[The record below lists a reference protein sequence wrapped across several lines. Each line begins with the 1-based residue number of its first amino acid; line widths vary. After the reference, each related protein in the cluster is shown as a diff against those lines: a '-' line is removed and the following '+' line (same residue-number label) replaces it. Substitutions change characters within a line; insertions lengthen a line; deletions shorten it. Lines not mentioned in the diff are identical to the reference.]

1 MPAFDLDSYVGR
13 SRAVDLAAI
22 DWADVPRH
30 PVPPEVVRTLRY
42 MQDIES
48 HTIIYLRVLL
58 ATRAIDD
65 PDVATFLACWV
76 YEETFHGIA
85 LARFLEA
92 AGSPVGERPM
102 PRGQEP
108 LGKRIEAAATA
119 MVSKAWPDFCAV
131 HMTWG
136 AINELTTLTGYRRL
150 AARCDHPVLT
160 DLLER
165 IILDESRHFFFYYRQ
180 AEIRLQ
186 RRAVARVARLLVDRF
201 WSPVGTGVQP
211 EAELRFLATY
221 LFAGPEGRAAA
232 RKVDDTIRRLPGFET
247 VRLLESWMDR
257 HVGNIGDR
265 SPAQREGGRNGH
277 RNH

>member
-1 MPAFDLDSYVGR
+1 MPAFDLETYVER
-13 SRAVDLAAI
+13 SKAVDLSTI
-22 DWADVPRH
+22 DWAEVPRH
-30 PVPPEVVRTLRY
+30 RVPPETIRTLRY

-48 HTIIYLRVLL
+48 HTIVYLRSLL

-65 PDVATFLACWV
+65 PEVATFLACWL

-92 AGSPVGERPM
+92 AGAPVGPRRT

-108 LGKRIEAAATA
+108 LAKRVEAAATA
-119 MVSKAWPDFCAV
+119 LVSKAWPDFCAV

-150 AARCDHPVLT
+150 AAVSPHPVL
-160 DLLER
+160 DELIDR
-165 IILDESRHFFFYYRQ
+165 IVRDESRHFFFYYRQ
-180 AEIRLQ
+180 AELRMQ
-186 RRAVARVARLLVDRF
+186 RRSVARVARVLVDRF
-201 WSPVGTGVQP
+201 WAPVGSGVQP
-211 EAELRFLATY
+211 DAELRFLATY

-247 VRLLESWMDR
+247 VQLLEAWMDR
-257 HVGNIGDR
+257 RVGDR
-265 SPAQREGGRNGH
+265 APVPGGGRDGDRDH
-277 RNH
+277 

>member
-1 MPAFDLDSYVGR
+1 MPAFDLDTYVGR

-22 DWADVPRH
+22 AWADVPRF
-30 PVPPEVVRTLRY
+30 PVPPEALRTLRF

-48 HTIIYLRVLL
+48 HTIIYLRSLL
-58 ATRAIDD
+58 ATRAVDD
-65 PDVATFLACWV
+65 PDVATFLACWL
-76 YEETFHGIA
+76 YEETFHGLA

-92 AGSPVGERPM
+92 AGAPIGRRVT

-108 LGKRIEAAATA
+108 IAKRLEAAATA

-150 AARCDHPVLT
+150 VARCDHPVLA

-180 AEIRLQ
+180 AEIRMQ
-186 RRAVARVARLLVDRF
+186 RRAVARVARVLVDRY
-201 WSPVGTGVQP
+201 WAPVGSGVQP

-221 LFAGPEGRAAA
+221 LFGGPDGRAAA

-247 VRLLESWMDR
+247 VQLLESWMDR
-257 HVGNIGDR
+257 HNRKRDAV
-265 SPAQREGGRNGH
+265 
-277 RNH
+277 